1 MRQLSC
7 LYKMYLGGNYW
18 QIVSCLSCIRLKFC
32 LNWFSQEMKD
42 VYFLPVWERQVL
54 TKDYNDYQCFHL
66 SSQVMSES
74 GTIIAYHQNINSNI
88 ALVLV

>member
-1 MRQLSC
+1 
-7 LYKMYLGGNYW
+7 
-18 QIVSCLSCIRLKFC
+18 
-32 LNWFSQEMKD
+32 MKD

-66 SSQVMSES
+66 SLQVMSES